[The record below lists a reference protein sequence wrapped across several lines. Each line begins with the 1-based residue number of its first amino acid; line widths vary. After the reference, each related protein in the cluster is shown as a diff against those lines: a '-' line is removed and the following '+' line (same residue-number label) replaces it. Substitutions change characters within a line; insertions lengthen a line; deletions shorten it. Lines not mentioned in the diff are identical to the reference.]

1 MNKLEQY
8 LNLASRAYYSGSP
21 IIGDD
26 QFDRLAESIGYNA
39 VGAKQHGNVERHVY
53 QMYSLQKYYE
63 DEDQKRPL
71 DGISDIVTTAK
82 LDGAAISLLY
92 VDGTLVRALTRGD
105 GTEGQLI
112 TDKILSHTGLVP
124 HTIPISGIYQVT
136 GEIVAPSYIENARNY
151 AAGSLNLKD
160 STEFSTRAVSFFAYG
175 AQPSVTTTYRKE
187 LDVLKQYGFNVISEP
202 DLDKVYPC
210 DGLVFRVNDTQVF
223 QDLGYTAKHPRGA
236 YAKKERQAHVETTLL
251 AVEWQVG
258 KSGKVTPVA
267 ILEPVYIG
275 DALVSRA
282 TLNNPGF
289 IEMLD
294 LQIGDRVAVIRS
306 GEIIPCILHKVDA
319 WIFGLGQ
326 EKFSLVISNLI

>member
-8 LNLASRAYYSGSP
+8 LNLASRMYYAGTP
-21 IIGDD
+21 IISDD
-26 QFDRLAESIGYNA
+26 QFDRLAESVGYNE

-63 DEDQKRPL
+63 DEGKRPL
-71 DGISDIVTTAK
+71 EGIKDVCYTAK

-92 VDGTLVRALTRGD
+92 VEGTLVRALTRGD
-105 GTEGQLI
+105 GIEGQVI
-112 TDKILSHTGLVP
+112 TDKILAHTGLVP
-124 HTIPISGIYQVT
+124 HTIPNMGVVQIT

-160 STEFSTRAVSFFAYG
+160 PNEFKTRAVNFFAYG
-175 AQPSVTTTYRKE
+175 MQPYVTDTFMHD
-187 LDVLKQYGFNVISEP
+187 LDELKQYGFSVINEA
-202 DLDKVYPC
+202 DLDKIYPC
-210 DGLVFRVNDTQVF
+210 DGVVFRVNNNQQFYDM
-223 QDLGYTAKHPRGA
+223 GYTSKHPRGA
-236 YAKKERQAHVETTLL
+236 YARKERQAHVETKLID
-251 AVEWQVG
+251 VEWQVG

-294 LQIGDRVAVIRS
+294 LQIGDTVAIIRS

-319 WIFGLGQ
+319 
-326 EKFSLVISNLI
+326 

>member
-1 MNKLEQY
+1 MNKIEQF
-8 LNLASRAYYSGSP
+8 LDSASKAYYAGSP
-21 IIGDD
+21 IISDE
-26 QFDRLAESIGYNA
+26 QFDRLAESHGYNS
-39 VGAKQHGNVERHVY
+39 VGAKQHDNKAKHLF

-63 DEDQKRPL
+63 DEGTRPL
-71 DGISDIVTTAK
+71 EGIKSIASSVK

-105 GTEGQLI
+105 GIEGQLI
-112 TDKILSHTGLVP
+112 TDKLLATHLVP
-124 HTIPISGIYQVT
+124 HEIPVSGVVQIT
-136 GEIVAPSYIENARNY
+136 GEIVAPINIENSRNY

-160 STEFSTRAVSFFAYG
+160 VAEFKTRALSFFAYG
-175 AQPSVTTTYRKE
+175 VQPTLCDTFNDDMRE
-187 LDVLKQYGFNVISEP
+187 LQAYGFGVINEA
-202 DLDKVYPC
+202 DLDKIFPC
-210 DGLVFRVNDTQVF
+210 DGVVFRVNDNKQF
-223 QDLGYTAKHPRGA
+223 FEMGYTAKHPRGA
-236 YAKKERQAHVETTLL
+236 YAKKERAAHVETTLL
-251 AVEWQVG
+251 NVEWQVG

-294 LQIGDRVAVIRS
+294 LRIGDRVAIIRS

-319 WIFGLGQ
+319 
-326 EKFSLVISNLI
+326 

>member
-1 MNKLEQY
+1 MNKIEQF
-8 LNLASRAYYSGSP
+8 LDSASKAYYAGSP
-21 IIGDD
+21 IISDE
-26 QFDRLAESIGYNA
+26 QFDRLADSIGYNS
-39 VGAKQHGNVERHVY
+39 VGAKQHENKAKHLY

-63 DEDQKRPL
+63 DEGTQPL
-71 DGISDIVTTAK
+71 QGIKSVATSIK

-92 VDGTLVRALTRGD
+92 IDGKLVQALTRGD
-105 GTEGQLI
+105 GVEGQLI
-112 TDKILSHTGLVP
+112 TDKFLVTKLVP
-124 HTIPISGIYQVT
+124 LEIPVIGVVQIT
-136 GEIVAPSYIENARNY
+136 GEIVAPLNIENSRNY

-160 STEFSTRAVSFFAYG
+160 VNEFKTRALSFFAYG
-175 AQPSVTTTYRKE
+175 VQPTLADTFNE
-187 LDVLKQYGFNVISEP
+187 DLKRLHSFGFGVINEP
-202 DLDKVYPC
+202 DLDKIFPC
-210 DGLVFRVNDTQVF
+210 DGVVFRVNDNAQF
-223 QDLGYTAKHPRGA
+223 YEMGYTAKHPRGA
-236 YAKKERQAHVETTLL
+236 YAKKERAAHVETKLL

-294 LQIGDRVAVIRS
+294 LRIGDTVAVIRS

-319 WIFGLGQ
+319 
-326 EKFSLVISNLI
+326 